1 MMITMMEVTSTSEAN
16 LKMELIRQIRE
27 DLETRN
33 HTRSKHDD
41 VVSSG
46 EDTLHPKHLNSD
58 QIHTVLYI
66 GLALCCVLCVG
77 AISALYMK
85 FMKKKQNNQAAIR
98 GLLDLVSG
106 SDTNSV
112 VGGGSSPGSFDSN
125 TGGIYP
131 HSYIIQPPTLG
142 NGHIQC
148 VDSSIINLDTSR
160 RRQSKI
166 LLPALEEDQVVT
178 YPAPHLSM
186 PILPPIRNKP
196 REHKGEDIRFIV
208 PRPRVDG
215 EIETPTIAAITES
228 LNEINNRKS
237 TYQRIMTESA
247 ASFPVVDSPP
257 PIPEE
262 PHL

>member
-1 MMITMMEVTSTSEAN
+1 MEVTSNPEAN

-33 HTRSKHDD
+33 HTHQDD
-41 VVSSG
+41 VVSNDEG
-46 EDTLHPKHLNSD
+46 GLHPKLLNAD

-66 GLALCCVLCVG
+66 ALALFCVLCVG

-85 FMKKKQNNQAAIR
+85 FMKKKQSNQAAIR

-112 VGGGSSPGSFDSN
+112 VGGGSSSGSFDSN

-131 HSYIIQPPTLG
+131 HSYVIQPPTLG

-166 LLPALEEDQVVT
+166 LLPALDEDQVVT

-196 REHKGEDIRFIV
+196 REHKGEDIRFII

-262 PHL
+262 PQI